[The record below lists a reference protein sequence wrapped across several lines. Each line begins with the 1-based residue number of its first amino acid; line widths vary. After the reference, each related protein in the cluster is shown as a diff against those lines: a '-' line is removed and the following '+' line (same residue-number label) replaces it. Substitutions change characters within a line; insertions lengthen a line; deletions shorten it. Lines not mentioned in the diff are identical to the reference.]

1 MDKGS
6 TKIFKT
12 ATELGNC
19 DTKEII
25 NIESNSPIDVTLEN
39 KSDDALQ
46 LKNVKISTS
55 SSSYQCDLNNNW
67 IETDS
72 KSNEPPTITG
82 QCPYKFGI

>member
-25 NIESNSPIDVTLEN
+25 NIESNSPVDVTLEN
-39 KSDDALQ
+39 KSDDALK
-46 LKNVKISTS
+46 LTNAKISTS
-55 SSSYQCDLNNNW
+55 SSSYQCDFNNNW
-67 IETDS
+67 IETEDDS
-72 KSNEPPTITG
+72 NYSPTITR
-82 QCPYKFGI
+82 QCPYRFGI